1 MTDVQLD
8 EALKSM
14 GKTCFVRY
22 FRALSDESLSD
33 EDVRELMLRNEG
45 YTTVRNRVSN
55 GRRIIRAGRAREAL
69 NMVVTSRVD
78 SHVRDEARKLRDGL
92 S

>member
-1 MTDVQLD
+1 MNDVQLD

-33 EDVRELMLRNEG
+33 EDVRELMLRNES

>member
-33 EDVRELMLRNEG
+33 EDVKELMLRNEG

>member
-1 MTDVQLD
+1 MNDVQLN

-33 EDVRELMLRNEG
+33 EDVRELMLRNES

-55 GRRIIRAGRAREAL
+55 GRRIIRAGRALEAL